1 MSMMVSFLVVTRTN
15 IAYSRFMEA
24 REHLNVA
31 MRNCRELIQH
41 AVTFTRY
48 DTSRNAKL
56 WRAEIARRTIV
67 LLRTVVSVLEYQ
79 TYGVHCWKIPELTK
93 EEKQALLVSVG
104 QSNERSPMVL
114 TMFMRSTIASQVE
127 YLTQPIHVNKEL
139 RLYQFVSDFVTV
151 GSDSILF
158 FLTLFLRL
166 INSCLSIKSY
176 HGLTKLVR

>member
-15 IAYSRFMEA
+15 ISYSRFMEA

-48 DTSRNAKL
+48 DTSDSAKL
-56 WRAEIARRTIV
+56 WRSEVARRTIV

-79 TYGVHCWKIPELTK
+79 TYGIHCWKIPELTK
-93 EEKQALLVSVG
+93 EEKQALLLSVG
-104 QSNERSPMVL
+104 ESNERSPMVL
-114 TMFMRSTIASQVE
+114 TMFMRSTISSQVE
-127 YLTQPIHVNKEL
+127 YLVHPIHVNKEL

-151 GSDSILF
+151 SLF
-158 FLTLFLRL
+158 
-166 INSCLSIKSY
+166 CIKFRSFI
-176 HGLTKLVR
+176 